1 MRTIRTATGK
11 DFDSTWDGVSTIDGA
26 LRFDVVNASLDEI
39 HNTFKDPAETETL
52 TRVED
57 GIESVYTGFTSY
69 RGFHVEDDGAVIVTL
84 QSY

>member
-11 DFDSTWDGVSTIDGA
+11 EFDSTWDGVSTIDGA

-39 HNTFKDPAETETL
+39 HNTFKDLAETETL
-52 TRVED
+52 TRDID
-57 GIESVYTGFTSY
+57 GIESVYTGFTVY
-69 RGFHVEDDGAVIVTL
+69 RGFRVEDDGAVIVTL